1 MYAVTR
7 TKTSFPDIMMY
18 IRGEDMKTTKA
29 QLKATAK
36 YQAANTKAYVIRLN
50 LNTDADIIQKLEQVD
65 NKQGY
70 IKSLIRSDLN
80 SDLTE

>member
-1 MYAVTR
+1 
-7 TKTSFPDIMMY
+7 
-18 IRGEDMKTTKA
+18 MKPTTA

-70 IKSLIRSDLN
+70 IKNLIRSDLN

>member
-1 MYAVTR
+1 
-7 TKTSFPDIMMY
+7 
-18 IRGEDMKTTKA
+18 MKTTKA

-50 LNTDADIIQKLEQVD
+50 LNTDADIIQKLEQVN

-70 IKSLIRSDLN
+70 IKNLIRSDLN

>member
-1 MYAVTR
+1 
-7 TKTSFPDIMMY
+7 
-18 IRGEDMKTTKA
+18 MKTTKA

-36 YQAANTKAYVIRLN
+36 YQKANTKSYVIRLN

-80 SDLTE
+80 SDPTK

>member
-1 MYAVTR
+1 M
-7 TKTSFPDIMMY
+7 
-18 IRGEDMKTTKA
+18 TTKA

-36 YQAANTKAYVIRLN
+36 YQAANTKAYLIRLN

-70 IKSLIRSDLN
+70 IKNLIRKDAMG
-80 SDLTE
+80 D

>member
-1 MYAVTR
+1 
-7 TKTSFPDIMMY
+7 
-18 IRGEDMKTTKA
+18 MKTTKA

-36 YQAANTKAYVIRLN
+36 YQSANTKAYVIKLN
-50 LNTDADIIQKLEQVD
+50 RKTDADVIAKLEQVD

-80 SDLTE
+80 SDLPK

>member
-1 MYAVTR
+1 
-7 TKTSFPDIMMY
+7 
-18 IRGEDMKTTKA
+18 MKTTKA

-80 SDLTE
+80 SDLKE

>member
-1 MYAVTR
+1 
-7 TKTSFPDIMMY
+7 
-18 IRGEDMKTTKA
+18 MKTTKA

-50 LNTDADIIQKLEQVD
+50 LNTDADIIAKLDQVD